1 MISLSQKSITRLFWL
16 IEILSLI
23 NIHSVCCKINL
34 TLIFIH
40 NNIKFY
46 GFFLLCSVVTFF
58 VFIKKIFFNSSLG
71 ILLIFIAIRQHKIVK
86 INNPWRLVC
95 FFITVIAFR
104 EEKRNYKEN
113 FGAGYKYSDY
123 ILLRDSRSGH
133 CLQQLW
139 GPVTPPDGPWSP
151 VWRSRDLH
159 PRSTDASGGFLFGSS
174 TSSDT
179 VPVSQTHRGHRGLL
193 LTD

>member
-1 MISLSQKSITRLFWL
+1 M
-16 IEILSLI
+16 
-23 NIHSVCCKINL
+23 
-34 TLIFIH
+34 
-40 NNIKFY
+40 
-46 GFFLLCSVVTFF
+46 
-58 VFIKKIFFNSSLG
+58 
-71 ILLIFIAIRQHKIVK
+71 
-86 INNPWRLVC
+86 C
-95 FFITVIAFR
+95 FFITVIAFP

-113 FGAGYKYSDY
+113 FAAGYKYSDY

-159 PRSTDASGGFLFGSS
+159 PRSMDASAGFLFGSS

-179 VPVSQTHRGHRGLL
+179 VHVSQTHRGHRGLL
-193 LTD
+193 LTDWWHAKFLFTINFYFCLNQILHIISYYLNWNLTVPNTTSLSKPTDTKAVHVRT